1 MKHTKL
7 LLVVLSTL
15 GVSLPVAAADLLETY
30 HAAQGQD
37 SVFAAARAVHQ
48 AGQEKLTQ
56 GRSLM
61 LPSVNLTAN
70 STYNNTDTQYS
81 NVPAPLTPQ
90 LLRQG
95 TSTYMNNGVAV
106 TLVQPLFRQNNWL
119 VYTESELQVAQADA
133 QFKNAEQDLIVRV
146 AQAYFDVL
154 TAQDGV
160 SLSEAQKIAI
170 SEQLA
175 QAKRNFEVGSATI
188 TDTHEAQAR
197 YDLILAQEIAAQ
209 SNLEIKRRTLQQLT
223 NTMPSKFQPL
233 GNGFKLEAPQPA
245 DVEKWVEQAQQGNL
259 QLAIAQANAELA
271 EQEVARNR
279 GGHYP
284 TLDLVASVGKSTI
297 TPVGSGTF
305 ANSTNTA
312 LNTDATSTTVGVQLN
327 VPLFQGGATQSK
339 WREAEANRDR
349 AKDELESAR
358 RNVDL
363 QTRQAYLG
371 VVNGI
376 AQVNALQQALT
387 SSESLLEASKL
398 GQEVGVRTNLDVLNA
413 QQQLFSTRRDL
424 YQAEYNYLI
433 SRLRLRAASGTLA
446 EDELTLVNQALY

>member
-1 MKHTKL
+1 MKKSKL
-7 LLVVLSTL
+7 LLIALSAI
-15 GVSLPVAAADLLETY
+15 GINLPVAAADLLETY

-37 SVFAAARAVHQ
+37 SVFAAARSTHQ

-70 STYNNTDTQYS
+70 STYNNNDIQYGFG
-81 NVPAPLTPQ
+81 APIFALT
-90 LLRQG
+90 G
-95 TSTYMNNGVAV
+95 TSRFISNGAAV
-106 TLVQPLFRQNNWL
+106 TLVQPLFRQNNWVL
-119 VYTESELQVAQADA
+119 YNESELQVAQADA
-133 QFKNAEQDLIVRV
+133 QFKNAEQDLILRV

-160 SLSEAQKIAI
+160 NLTAAQKIAI

-175 QAKRNFEVGSATI
+175 QAKRNFEVGSSTI

-197 YDLILAQEIAAQ
+197 YDLVVAQEIAAQ
-209 SNLEIKRRTLQQLT
+209 SNLEIKQRTLQQLT
-223 NTMPSKFQPL
+223 NAMTNNFQPL
-233 GNGFKLEAPQPA
+233 GSGFKLEAPQPA
-245 DVEKWVEQAQQGNL
+245 DVDKWVEQAQQGNL
-259 QLAIAQANAELA
+259 QLAVAQANAELA
-271 EQEVARNR
+271 EKEVARNR

-284 TLDLVASVGKSTI
+284 TLDLVASYGKERR
-297 TPVGSGTF
+297 TPVGDGTYL
-305 ANSTNTA
+305 NGNNA
-312 LNTDATSTTVGVQLN
+312 LDYDATNAAVGVQLN

-349 AKDELESAR
+349 AKYDLESAR
-358 RNVDL
+358 RNVDV
-363 QTRQAYLG
+363 QTRQAYVG
-371 VVNGI
+371 VENGI
-376 AQVNALQQALT
+376 AQVNALQQALK

-433 SRLRLRAASGTLA
+433 SRLRLKAAVGTLA
-446 EDELTLVNQALY
+446 EDELVLVNQSLH

>member
-1 MKHTKL
+1 MKKSKL
-7 LLVVLSTL
+7 LLIALSAI
-15 GVSLPVAAADLLETY
+15 GINLPVAAADLLETY

-37 SVFAAARAVHQ
+37 SVFAAARASHQ

-56 GRSLM
+56 GRSLL

-70 STYNNTDTQYS
+70 STYNNNEIQYNS
-81 NVPAPLTPQ
+81 GGPFPS
-90 LLRQG
+90 G
-95 TSTYMNNGVAV
+95 TSRFVNNGAAV

-119 VYTESELQVAQADA
+119 LYTESELQVAQADA
-133 QFKNAEQDLIVRV
+133 QFKNAEQDLILRV

-160 SLSEAQKIAI
+160 NLTAAQKIAI

-175 QAKRNFEVGSATI
+175 QAKRNFEVGSSTI

-197 YDLILAQEIAAQ
+197 YDLVVAQEIAAQ
-209 SNLEIKRRTLQQLT
+209 SNLEIKQRTLQQLT
-223 NTMPSKFQPL
+223 NAMTNNFQPL
-233 GNGFKLEAPQPA
+233 GSGFKLEAPQPV
-245 DVEKWVEQAQQGNL
+245 DVDKWVEQAQQGNL
-259 QLAIAQANAELA
+259 QLAVAQANAELA
-271 EQEVARNR
+271 EKEVARNR

-284 TLDLVASVGKSTI
+284 TLDLLASYGKNKVS
-297 TPVGSGTF
+297 PVGDGTYM
-305 ANSTNTA
+305 NGNNA
-312 LNTDATSTTVGVQLN
+312 LDSDATNASVGVQLN

-349 AKDELESAR
+349 AKQELESAR

-363 QTRQAYLG
+363 QTRQAYVG

-376 AQVNALQQALT
+376 AQVNALQQALK

-433 SRLRLRAASGTLA
+433 SRLRLKAAVGTLA
-446 EDELTLVNQALY
+446 EDELVLVNQSLH